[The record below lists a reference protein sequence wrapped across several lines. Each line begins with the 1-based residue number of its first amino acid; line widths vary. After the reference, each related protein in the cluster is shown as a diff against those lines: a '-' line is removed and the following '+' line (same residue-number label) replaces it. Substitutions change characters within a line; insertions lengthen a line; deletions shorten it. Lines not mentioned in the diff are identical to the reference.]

1 MVFFLEGKK
10 EKRVLSN
17 ESTQCDKIIFTISTC
32 LVLYTLKN
40 IKALKNVQIID
51 IINIGGDLKLWIGM
65 EKSGMNRCIYSIQTH
80 EVQYNRTRN
89 VEKYHS
95 KRKKEM

>member
-1 MVFFLEGKK
+1 MWACIIYRLTPIFKARGGFFLEGKK

-51 IINIGGDLKLWIGM
+51 IINIGGDLKL
-65 EKSGMNRCIYSIQTH
+65 
-80 EVQYNRTRN
+80 
-89 VEKYHS
+89 
-95 KRKKEM
+95 